1 MLKAECPELYANYL
15 KLIEG
20 EKTSSF
26 MERQIKNEVVLL
38 PQKYLETDIYKA
50 SREIKKMQ
58 KLSSKVLTTW
68 YDNIPGGKGIIRK
81 IVIETIKEG
90 KEPWGNSCSRIKI
103 DGMIP
108 KPTIRET
115 YVWSALEEKAMEHCR
130 KIRQM

>member
-1 MLKAECPELYANYL
+1 
-15 KLIEG
+15 
-20 EKTSSF
+20 
-26 MERQIKNEVVLL
+26 
-38 PQKYLETDIYKA
+38 
-50 SREIKKMQ
+50 
-58 KLSSKVLTTW
+58 
-68 YDNIPGGKGIIRK
+68 
-81 IVIETIKEG
+81 VIETIKEG